1 MKNKYN
7 LGFIALLLVVLGCS
21 CPKLDELKQSGT
33 NSTPSATPNAPTTT
47 TTPVTKANAGLS
59 MDKYNQLKNGMSY
72 KEAVAVMGSEGE
84 EMSSSEFG
92 KYKTVSYK
100 WSGDNFQFVFA
111 VFQNDK
117 MLSKSQSGLK

>member
-1 MKNKYN
+1 MKNKFN
-7 LGFIALLLVVLGCS
+7 LGLIVVVLVVLGCS
-21 CPKLDELKQSGT
+21 CPKLDELKKSQDTTAPSSTPNGT
-33 NSTPSATPNAPTTT
+33 NPSATPAA
-47 TTPVTKANAGLS
+47 KENAGIS

-72 KEAVAVMGSEGE
+72 KQAVAVMGSEGE
-84 EMSSSEFG
+84 EMSSSEIG
-92 KYKTVSYK
+92 NYKTVSYK

>member
-7 LGFIALLLVVLGCS
+7 LGFVALILVVLGCS
-21 CPKLDELKQSGT
+21 CPKLDELKQGGT
-33 NSTPSATPNAPTTT
+33 SSSPSSTPNVPTTT
-47 TTPVTKANAGLS
+47 TTPATKANAGLS

-72 KEAVAVMGSEGE
+72 KEAVEVMGSEGE

>member
-1 MKNKYN
+1 MKNKFN
-7 LGFIALLLVVLGCS
+7 LGLIAVVLVVLGCS
-21 CPKLDELKQSGT
+21 CPKLDELKKSQDT
-33 NSTPSATPNAPTTT
+33 TTPSSSPGAPTTT
-47 TTPVTKANAGLS
+47 ATPATKTNSGLS
-59 MDKYNQLKNGMSY
+59 MDKYNQLKNGMTY

-84 EMSSSEFG
+84 EMSSSEIG

-117 MLSKSQSGLK
+117 LLSKSQSGLK